1 MIMLIGRYPY
11 VFAEATH
18 GSHSGRSRMGRK
30 VHKAEVERR
39 VRQHRI
45 SGGMDGDWMNTWE
58 PQEVLTN
65 AQVAINECLRD
76 RSACNSVPKQ
86 CHTVHD
92 GA

>member
-1 MIMLIGRYPY
+1 MCLQKQRMAAI
-11 VFAEATH
+11 AEDREW
-18 GSHSGRSRMGRK
+18 GVKSIKQS
-30 VHKAEVERR
+30 EVERR

-76 RSACNSVPKQ
+76 RSACNSAPKQ
-86 CHTVHD
+86 CHTGHD